1 MPRLIAVRYRLLQ
14 GEEAAVCCAESGET
28 HDFGGE
34 VVLTFEGGQVLYVS
48 WVGEPVQ
55 YAIGFQDSTHFM
67 VDAELSDFDVSRS
80 SLWSSLVGHDV
91 SLKFVA
97 TDNQALE
104 VSSAAERVLF
114 CSFERGHWWA
124 DEVTV
129 CRELPAP
136 YDS

>member
-14 GEEAAVCCAESGET
+14 GEEAAACCAESGET

-34 VVLTFEGGQVLYVS
+34 VVLTFEGGQVLFVS

-55 YAIGFQDSTHFM
+55 YAIGFQDSTHFL
-67 VDAELSDFDVSRS
+67 VDAALADFDVSGS
-80 SLWSSLVGHDV
+80 SMWSSLVGHDV

-97 TDNQALE
+97 SDNQALE
-104 VSSAAERVLF
+104 VSSATGRLLF

-136 YDS
+136 YDT